1 MHTKSK
7 TAVKIMGLLHKKG
20 KSNGKTTLPDT
31 KKLEKEQKKKL
42 KNERTGLSKTANE
55 TAQKKWFK
63 QEKKA
68 NTNKTSIPSTVAK
81 HSRTLPKWAK
91 IPKIPAFSNKNE
103 NQSND
108 PSVHPRRW
116 RGLNPAK
123 SVGIKLFLIFFIA
136 IMLLVVSLGTFSYLI
151 AKSIIKEN
159 AAVGN
164 EQTIIQT
171 GEKLDVILGQLVNS
185 STQIFFDPNMQEEL
199 VNLSKPGIDDFDKFQ
214 AVNAITSNLQ
224 NQLNS
229 LDSIDSI
236 YIVPMNKDVNVV
248 GAGVQIPAADD
259 VRNTA
264 WYKELESGNGVM
276 QWVPTMEMQGTVK
289 NFLFARAVRTTNT
302 SDSFVFVI
310 SANSKLIEDQ
320 IANVNMGTGGRVDLI
335 GGASNTVIAS
345 TNDADIAKPSNYS
358 FLPQLTEKSG
368 RVENSAGQSPIL
380 IAYSTLQN
388 SDWKLVGTVPI
399 NELVSSAKPILNMT
413 LLFAVIDAVFAV
425 LIGIFIIRIIAKP
438 LQNLQ
443 QLMRQGA
450 QGKLNV
456 RTTHKSEDEIGQL
469 GAAFNEM
476 MENITNLVK
485 QTNQSAQEVLGTA
498 TILSNASKQTA
509 TSAKEIAV
517 ATEEIANGAGSLALE
532 AERGTELADGIMG
545 QMNKVISANNEMGAS
560 AHDVEQASETGV
572 QHMEKLLTRTQTTE
586 DMIRSLG
593 ARIDSLQ
600 ESTSSVQQVLE
611 VMQNITK
618 QTNIL
623 SLNATIEAARA
634 GAAGKGFMVVAD
646 EVRKLAEQSRESILM
661 VGKITTNIQ
670 QEMEETI
677 KVLNDAYPL
686 FKQQTE
692 AVKDTTT
699 IFESV
704 QGQMSAFVTKLN
716 SVTDSINDLSQVQN
730 TMSEAMSNVSAVAEQ
745 SSATSQEVA
754 SLSNEQHNV
763 SSQLVSLSGQLENVS
778 LDLKETISRFTVE
791 EDEADTLQASI
802 DPLTEVNEAQDVQQ
816 EEQPATH
823 IEVDS
828 EQPATTNAEA
838 DEDKNVNQNADQ
850 DTDSDK
856 KV

>member
-1 MHTKSK
+1 
-7 TAVKIMGLLHKKG
+7 MGLLQKKG
-20 KSNGKTTLPDT
+20 KSNSKTTLPDT

-42 KNERTGLSKTANE
+42 KSERTGLAKKANE
-55 TAQKKWFK
+55 AAQKKWFK
-63 QEKKA
+63 PEKKA
-68 NTNKTSIPSTVAK
+68 NTQQPSILPTTAK

-91 IPKIPAFSNKNE
+91 IPKIPKFSSNYSDP
-103 NQSND
+103 SND
-108 PSVHPRRW
+108 PSVPTNRW
-116 RGLNPAK
+116 GRLNPAK

-159 AAVGN
+159 AAIGN

-185 STQIFFDPNMQEEL
+185 STQIFFDPNMQDQL
-199 VNLSKPGIDDFDKFQ
+199 VKLSTAGIDDFEKFQ

-229 LDSIDSI
+229 LDAIDSI
-236 YIVPMNKDVNVV
+236 YIIPMNKAVNIV
-248 GAGVQIPAADD
+248 GAGVQIPAEDE

-302 SDSFVFVI
+302 SDSFIFVI

-335 GGASNTVIAS
+335 GGATNTVVAS
-345 TNDADIAKPSNYS
+345 TNNADIATPSNYG

-368 RVENSAGQSPIL
+368 RVENSDGQSPIL

-388 SDWKLVGTVPI
+388 SEWKLVGTVPI

-413 LLFAVIDAVFAV
+413 LIFAVIDAVFAV

-469 GAAFNEM
+469 GSAFNEM

-593 ARIDSLQ
+593 TRIDSLQ

-716 SVTDSINDLSQVQN
+716 SVTDSINELSQVQN

-745 SSATSQEVA
+745 SSATSEEVA

-791 EDEADTLQASI
+791 EDERDADALQSSI
-802 DPLTEVNEAQDVQQ
+802 DPFTEVNEAQESQE
-816 EEQPATH
+816 EEQPVTQDEKDHEQPEATH
-823 IEVDS
+823 
-828 EQPATTNAEA
+828 TEA
-838 DEDKNVNQNADQ
+838 DAEQN
-850 DTDSDK
+850 TTSDK
-856 KV
+856 KE

>member
-1 MHTKSK
+1 
-7 TAVKIMGLLHKKG
+7 MGLLQKKG

-816 EEQPATH
+816 EEQPSTH
-823 IEVDS
+823 VEVDP
-828 EQPATTNAEA
+828 EQPATTNAEE

-850 DTDSDK
+850 GTDSDK

>member
-7 TAVKIMGLLHKKG
+7 TAVKIMGLLQKKG

-816 EEQPATH
+816 EEQPSTH
-823 IEVDS
+823 VEVDP

-838 DEDKNVNQNADQ
+838 DEDTDQDADQ
-850 DTDSDK
+850 GTDSDK

>member
-1 MHTKSK
+1 
-7 TAVKIMGLLHKKG
+7 MGLLQKKG

-276 QWVPTMEMQGTVK
+276 QWVPTMKMQGTVK

-816 EEQPATH
+816 EEQSSTH
-823 IEVDS
+823 IEVDL

-838 DEDKNVNQNADQ
+838 DEDTDQDADQ
-850 DTDSDK
+850 GTDSDK

>member
-1 MHTKSK
+1 
-7 TAVKIMGLLHKKG
+7 MGLLQKKR
-20 KSNGKTTLPDT
+20 KTNGKITLPDT
-31 KKLEKEQKKKL
+31 KKLEKEQKKQL
-42 KNERTGLSKTANE
+42 KRERTGVSKKAKE
-55 TAQKKWFK
+55 TAQKKWFT
-63 QEKKA
+63 QEKKTDTA
-68 NTNKTSIPSTVAK
+68 NSSFPSPPVKKA
-81 HSRTLPKWAK
+81 RTFPKWAH
-91 IPKIPAFSNKNE
+91 IPKSPIFSTKSE
-103 NQSND
+103 NRSND
-108 PSVHPRRW
+108 PSSPTPRW
-116 RGLNPAK
+116 RGLHPAK

-136 IMLLVVSLGTFSYLI
+136 IMLLVVSLGTFSYLT

-159 AAVGN
+159 AALGN

-199 VNLSKPGIDDFDKFQ
+199 LNLSKPGIDDFDKFQ

-229 LDSIDSI
+229 LDAIDSI

-264 WYKELESGNGVM
+264 WYKELSSGNGVM
-276 QWVPTMEMQGTVK
+276 QWVPTMNMQGTVK
-289 NFLFARAVRTTNT
+289 NFLFARAVRTTNS

-335 GGASNTVIAS
+335 GGATNTVIAS
-345 TNDADIAKPSNYS
+345 TNSADIAQPSNYS

-368 RVENSAGQSPIL
+368 RVENSDGQSPIL

-413 LLFAVIDAVFAV
+413 LIFAVIDAVFAI
-425 LIGIFIIRIIAKP
+425 LIGMFIIRIIAKP

-443 QLMRQGA
+443 QLMRKGA

-456 RTTHKSEDEIGQL
+456 RTKHKSEDEIGQL

-572 QHMEKLLTRTQTTE
+572 QHMEQLLTRTQTTE

-600 ESTSSVQQVLE
+600 QSTSSVQQVLE

-677 KVLNDAYPL
+677 KVLHDAYPL

-716 SVTDSINDLSQVQN
+716 SVTASINDLSQVQN

-763 SSQLVSLSGQLENVS
+763 SGQLVQLSGQLENVS
-778 LDLKETISRFTVE
+778 LDLKETISRFTVDE
-791 EDEADTLQASI
+791 ETAPSSEASLDPAEHDTEEHATEEHATSAEESYSATPDDIHQQPEEHDL
-802 DPLTEVNEAQDVQQ
+802 PL
-816 EEQPATH
+816 
-823 IEVDS
+823 
-828 EQPATTNAEA
+828 
-838 DEDKNVNQNADQ
+838 
-850 DTDSDK
+850 DTDTESDK
-856 KV
+856 KM

>member
-1 MHTKSK
+1 
-7 TAVKIMGLLHKKG
+7 MGLLQKKG
-20 KSNGKTTLPDT
+20 KSNGKITLPDT

-42 KNERTGLSKTANE
+42 KNERAGLSKKANE
-55 TAQKKWFK
+55 AAQKKWFK

-68 NTNKTSIPSTVAK
+68 NTKQSSISSTPVK
-81 HSRTLPKWAK
+81 HARTLPKWAQ
-91 IPKIPAFSNKNE
+91 IPKMSKYSSNN
-103 NQSND
+103 SD
-108 PSVHPRRW
+108 PSNTPSVPTNRW
-116 RGLNPAK
+116 KRLNPSK

-159 AAVGN
+159 AATGN

-185 STQIFFDPNMQEEL
+185 STQIFFDPNMQDQL
-199 VNLSKPGIDDFDKFQ
+199 VKLSTAGIDDFDKFQ

-236 YIVPMNKDVNVV
+236 YIIPMNKAVNIV
-248 GAGVQIPAADD
+248 GAGVQIPVADE

-276 QWVPTMEMQGTVK
+276 QWVPTMDMQGTVK

-302 SDSFVFVI
+302 SDSFIFVI

-335 GGASNTVIAS
+335 GGASNTVVAS
-345 TNDADIAKPSNYS
+345 TNNADIAKPSNYS

-368 RVENSAGQSPIL
+368 RVENSDGQSPIL

-399 NELVSSAKPILNMT
+399 NELVASAKPILNMT
-413 LLFAVIDAVFAV
+413 LIFAVIDAVFAV

-438 LQNLQ
+438 LQGLQ

-498 TILSNASKQTA
+498 TILSNASKRTA

-600 ESTSSVQQVLE
+600 QSTSSVQQVLE

-634 GAAGKGFMVVAD
+634 GASGKGFMVVAD

-791 EDEADTLQASI
+791 EDEADTLQSSI
-802 DPLTEVNEAQDVQQ
+802 DPRAEVNEAQDAQQ
-816 EEQPATH
+816 EEQLLTQTEIDQEQPEATH
-823 IEVDS
+823 
-828 EQPATTNAEA
+828 TKA
-838 DEDKNVNQNADQ
+838 DAQQ
-850 DTDSDK
+850 DTTSDK
-856 KV
+856 KNDGF